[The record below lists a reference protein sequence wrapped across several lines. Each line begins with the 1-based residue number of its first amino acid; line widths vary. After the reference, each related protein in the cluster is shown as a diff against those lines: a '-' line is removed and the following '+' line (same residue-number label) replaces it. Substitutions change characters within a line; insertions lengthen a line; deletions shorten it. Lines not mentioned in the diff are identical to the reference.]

1 MLILG
6 RPMNQQVATQQ
17 QGQAYGTAMALLT
30 GALSSELERALVT
43 GSKAAPDL
51 IEIRPGIGYNSIS
64 AGASLTRLS
73 AGWQVGSRWFVS
85 LGAGFCPGFQQF
97 DFRNFGAG
105 LEYQV
110 NREVV
115 FDASAEPIQTCLA
128 GAASSLSSKRYQ
140 FGTDLR
146 WSREY

>member
-6 RPMNQQVATQQ
+6 RPMNQQVATPQQ
-17 QGQAYGTAMALLT
+17 SQAYGTAMSLLT

-43 GSKAAPDL
+43 GNKAAPDM
-51 IEIRPGIGYNSIS
+51 IEIRPGIGYSSIS
-64 AGASLTRLS
+64 SGASLTRLS
-73 AGWQVGSRWFVS
+73 AGWQVGTRWFVS
-85 LGAGFCPGFQQF
+85 LNAGFCPGFQQF

-105 LEYQV
+105 LDYRINSELVYQ
-110 NREVV
+110 
-115 FDASAEPIQTCLA
+115 ASAEPIQTCLA

-146 WSREY
+146 WSRDY